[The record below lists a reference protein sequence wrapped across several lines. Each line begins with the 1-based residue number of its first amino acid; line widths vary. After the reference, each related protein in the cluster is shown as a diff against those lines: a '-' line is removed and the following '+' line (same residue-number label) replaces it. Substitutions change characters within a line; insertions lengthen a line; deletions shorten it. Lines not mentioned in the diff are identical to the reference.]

1 MGWAHTLMLRN
12 ARVTHVHW
20 SSRRCE
26 TPRLAA
32 LLLLGA
38 CTIPDQSETVPAYR
52 PDDAAIVSDALSE
65 FDALSA
71 AEITLA
77 VAVAKGADSRSND
90 LRIVSVTLEEPLK
103 RAVLNAQATGR
114 TARVVTY
121 SARDD
126 ALFETLVDVREK
138 QLRSTRQV
146 IGQQPW
152 LGMADSRSAD
162 AIVSRDARWKAALA
176 RRGITNANS
185 VVGGGW
191 SAGYFGDS
199 TETGRIVRVVPYLRE
214 GRNDR
219 IFFRPI
225 EGIMATVNLIRDT
238 VTAFIDEAVVP
249 VSPVRNVRADV
260 TTPEIVR
267 NEVRS
272 AGIVVRGG
280 TVQWRNWTL
289 HVAPNPREG
298 VVLHRVSFRDGA
310 RERSVLYRA
319 SGSEMVVPYGD
330 PDRGWFVRNALDAGE
345 LGLGRFVIPLRE
357 GVDVP
362 HGALF
367 LPAVMADES
376 GVPVEKPRAIALYE
390 RDAGLSWRY
399 MDVARRAR
407 ELVVEWISTVGNYEY
422 AFAWMFHED
431 GSITQR
437 TSLTGIM
444 SVKGS
449 LAPDSVNGG
458 RQESRDANG
467 APVHGE
473 RLSNVLV
480 APHHQHF
487 FVFRL
492 DTDVDGAAGQTVL
505 EVEGRAT
512 GEGDVHASHAAM
524 TAAVDTLRTELGARR
539 FASGNSARR
548 WVVQN
553 STVGVD
559 GPENTG
565 LSLMPGENAV
575 ALADSA
581 SWIRKRAGFLDAQL
595 WVTPY
600 RDGELYAAGE
610 YPNQSRGGDGLP
622 MFTRGD
628 ASVQNTDVV
637 LWYVM
642 GITHLPRRE
651 DWPVMPSHVAGFR
664 LVPTGFFKAN
674 PLLRVDSVR

>member
-1 MGWAHTLMLRN
+1 MGWARSLMPGNTRSCALR
-12 ARVTHVHW
+12 
-20 SSRRCE
+20 RRWQSFAA
-26 TPRLAA
+26 PRAAA
-32 LLLLGA
+32 LLMLSA
-38 CTIPDQSETVPAYR
+38 CTISDQSQT
-52 PDDAAIVSDALSE
+52 AADNRQVDTSGVSESLSA

-71 AEITLA
+71 DEIT
-77 VAVAKGADSRSND
+77 VAVAAAKAGDSIPD
-90 LRIVSVTLEEPLK
+90 DARIVSVALDEPLK
-103 RAVLNAQATGR
+103 SAILNAQATER
-114 TARVVTY
+114 TARVILY
-121 SARDD
+121 SARND
-126 ALFETLVDVREK
+126 ALFETLINVSANQVRSS
-138 QLRSTRQV
+138 RRV
-146 IGQQPW
+146 IGAQPW
-152 LGMADSRSAD
+152 LGMSDSRSAD

-176 RRGITNANS
+176 RRGITDVS
-185 VVGGGW
+185 TVVGGAW

-219 IFFRPI
+219 IFLRPI
-225 EGIMATVNLIRDT
+225 EGIMATVNLTRDT
-238 VTAFIDEAVVP
+238 VTAFIDDAVVP
-249 VSPVRNVRADV
+249 VSPVRNVQVDANAPD
-260 TTPEIVR
+260 IVR

-272 AGIVVRGG
+272 AGIAVRGG
-280 TVQWRNWTL
+280 TVKWRNWTL
-289 HVAPNPREG
+289 HVAPHPREG
-298 VVLHRVSFRDGA
+298 VVLHHVTYRDGA
-310 RERSVLYRA
+310 RERSLLYRA
-319 SGSEMVVPYGD
+319 SVSEMVVPYGD

-345 LGLGRFVIPLRE
+345 LGLGQFAVPLRE

-362 HGALF
+362 HGAIF
-367 LPAVMADES
+367 MPAVMADES
-376 GVPVEKPRAIALYE
+376 GVPTEKPRAIALYE

-449 LAPDSVNGG
+449 LASDSTSGG
-458 RQESRDANG
+458 RRESRDANS

-473 RLSNVLV
+473 RVSNELV

-492 DTDVDGAAGQTVL
+492 DTDVDGAAGQTVF

-524 TAAVDTLRTELGARR
+524 TAGVDTLRTELGARR
-539 FASGNSARR
+539 FTSGRSARR

-553 STVGVD
+553 GTVDED
-559 GPENTG
+559 GLANTA

-581 SWIRKRAGFLDAQL
+581 AWIRKRAGFLDAQL

-628 ASVQNTDVV
+628 AGVQNTDVV

-664 LVPTGFFKAN
+664 LVPTGFFNAN